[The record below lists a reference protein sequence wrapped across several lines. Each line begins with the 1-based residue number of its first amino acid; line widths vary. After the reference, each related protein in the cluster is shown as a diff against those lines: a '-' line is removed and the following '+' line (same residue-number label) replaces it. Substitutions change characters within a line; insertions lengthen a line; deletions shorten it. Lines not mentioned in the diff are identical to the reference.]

1 MRLTLV
7 RIKSTDYNEV
17 ITILNTETMA
27 YSTKV
32 TNEDSSKSVIK
43 NEQLLTIIKRV
54 TRALRTLSAGNHTL
68 LHASDEQE
76 LLHDMCQAIVEKGG
90 YRMAGV
96 AYAEHDENKS
106 FHWMASIGVDKEFL
120 EALRYTWA
128 DTEMG
133 RSATAT
139 AIRTGEPCVGR
150 NILTDPVYAAL
161 AYVPLRENA
170 IKLGFAAVTAFP
182 LHVNGQ
188 VLGALVMGAIEP
200 DAFDEEEVK
209 LLSELANDLA
219 YGITNLRMRA
229 EHQVAEATIA
239 RLAYYDP
246 LTELPNRILMLEHL
260 QEAIQTAKYHH
271 HALAVLHLNVI
282 RLRGVN
288 QILGY
293 RSGDQLLQQLA
304 QRLMR
309 TLKEGEFLARV
320 GEGEFALILPS
331 GGADYAIQAAQR
343 LANAL
348 HDSVEVAGLMV
359 DPRVSIG
366 IALYPGHATE
376 ADTLL
381 RRANAATNDVC
392 PARGGYALYTGGQ
405 EQECTRR
412 ISLMGDL
419 RQAIEQN
426 ELLLFCQPKVD
437 IASRRVCG
445 AEALV
450 RWQHPIH
457 GMLSTI
463 EFIKLAENAGLITP
477 LTHWMLDAVFSQSYA
492 WHEAGIAQAL
502 SVNLSAHDLYD
513 PMLVDRIQG
522 LFSTWN
528 VNPELIQFEL
538 TESTLM
544 EEPLIAL
551 EALTKLKNLGI
562 RLFIDDFGTGYS
574 SLSYLQKL
582 PVDSIKIDQSFVMP
596 MEADNDSAVIV
607 RSTIELGHNL
617 GLEVVAEGVDSQVVW
632 NLLTAL
638 ECDVAQGYLIGMPM
652 PAGQFSDWED
662 KWARMSV

>member
-1 MRLTLV
+1 
-7 RIKSTDYNEV
+7 
-17 ITILNTETMA
+17 MA
-27 YSTKV
+27 YSTKA
-32 TNEDSSKSVIK
+32 TNEDSSKSVTK
-43 NEQLLTIIKRV
+43 NEQLLKIIERV
-54 TRALRTLSAGNHTL
+54 TCALRTLSAGNHTL

-76 LLHDMCQAIVEKGG
+76 LLHDMCQVIVEKGG

-96 AYAEHDENKS
+96 AYAEHDKDKS
-106 FHWMASIGVDKEFL
+106 FHWMASIGIDKEFL
-120 EALRYTWA
+120 KALHYTWA

-139 AIRTGEPCVGR
+139 AIRTGEPSVGR
-150 NILTDPVYAAL
+150 SILTDPVYATP
-161 AYVPLRENA
+161 AYAPLRENA
-170 IKLGFAAVTAFP
+170 IKFGYAAVTAFP
-182 LHVNGQ
+182 LRVNEQ

-209 LLSELANDLA
+209 LLSELADDLA
-219 YGITNLRMRA
+219 YGVTNLRMRA
-229 EHQVAEATIA
+229 KHQAAEATIA

-246 LTELPNRILMLEHL
+246 LTELPNRTLMLERL
-260 QEAIQTAKYHH
+260 QDAIQTAKYHH
-271 HALAVLHLNVI
+271 HAFAVLHLNIV
-282 RLRGVN
+282 RLRGIN

-309 TLKEGEFLARV
+309 TLKESEFLARV
-320 GEGEFALILPS
+320 GEGEFALLLPS
-331 GGADYAIQAAQR
+331 GGADCAIQVAQR

-348 HDSVEVAGLMV
+348 HDSVKVAGLMV

-412 ISLMGDL
+412 ISLMGDF
-419 RQAIEQN
+419 REAIEQN
-426 ELLLFCQPKVD
+426 ELLLYCQPKVD

-450 RWQHPIH
+450 RWQHPVH
-457 GMLSTI
+457 GMLPTI

-492 WHEAGIAQAL
+492 WHEAGIEQAL

-544 EEPLIAL
+544 EEPSIAL
-551 EALTKLKNLGI
+551 ETLTKSKKLGT

-617 GLEVVAEGVDSQVVW
+617 GLEVVAEGVDNQVVW
-632 NLLTAL
+632 NLLATL

-652 PAGQFSDWED
+652 PAELFSDWED
-662 KWARMSV
+662 KWVRMSV